1 MLWRE
6 AALIEALWLITSRGI
21 RGSSRPVP
29 AARYRLPACRDA
41 VCRIW
46 LLASGTPAASRITA
60 EEDKGANMTYKEKL
74 EIVANI
80 TELLTVVGAV
90 GVWCY
95 YQYGFI
101 RKRNELEKC
110 LEQDGKPYKKLG
122 TQGAFTVQHI
132 AAKTGLTES
141 EVFHASFKNRRINR
155 LERLDADGYTKEILF
170 QYND

>member
-1 MLWRE
+1 
-6 AALIEALWLITSRGI
+6 
-21 RGSSRPVP
+21 
-29 AARYRLPACRDA
+29 
-41 VCRIW
+41 
-46 LLASGTPAASRITA
+46 
-60 EEDKGANMTYKEKL
+60 MTYKEKL

-80 TELLTVVGAV
+80 TALLTFVGAV
-90 GVWCY
+90 GAWCY